1 MTFITIDQIAAMLN
15 VSKRTVFRLKHT
27 ESKFPQPIIF
37 SRRNVRYKAVDVEA
51 YITRKLEAAK

>member
-1 MTFITIDQIAAMLN
+1 MNLLTIEQVATLLN

-37 SRRNVRYKAVDVEA
+37 SRRNVRYKAVDVER
-51 YITRKLEAAK
+51 YINQKSENI